1 MLDLCLQTAMVVNG
15 VVIAEHP
22 MMINSIQM
30 RSKYTIISS
39 LHVAHRLSTRV
50 EVRTCC
56 FPKLMNT
63 LHCDNMLNIVPLGLP
78 LSSCEFILADSFAIL
93 VVFVTVF

>member
-22 MMINSIQM
+22 MIINSIQM

-39 LHVAHRLSTRV
+39 LHVAHRPSTRA
-50 EVRTCC
+50 EMRTCC

-78 LSSCEFILADSFAIL
+78 LSSSPLAVSSSL
-93 VVFVTVF
+93 QTPLPNW